1 MEPVALPQEIQTQLN
16 YKEVHE
22 NRVAD
27 PWELEKPR

>member
-1 MEPVALPQEIQTQLN
+1 MEPVALTQEIRTPLN

-27 PWELEKPR
+27 PWAPVRPR